1 MKADNVGN
9 EVMIVMM
16 FNQMMVNLGSDVDNL
31 DFSH

>member
-9 EVMIVMM
+9 EVMIVMV
-16 FNQMMVNLGSDVDNL
+16 FNQMMVNLGSDVDSL